1 MTSLRSLFWF
11 ALTLLST
18 ANAFPD
24 GAPADTCVKQR
35 ANQPNHG
42 KARTQPEHTNPF
54 EVVADSETFYPG
66 QQIAVL
72 VYPVDQT
79 ATFRGFFLQARDANS
94 NEWIGEWV
102 QSENTKTI
110 PECSAITHSDNR
122 DKLGA
127 KLIWKAPQNKK
138 GRVYFT
144 GTVLKEYATFWSD
157 IVAKVQVQQ

>member
-1 MTSLRSLFWF
+1 MRVLCSVLCLAM
-11 ALTLLST
+11 ALVGLT
-18 ANAFPD
+18 NAFPD

-42 KARTQPEHTNPF
+42 KARTQPGHTNPY
-54 EVVADSETFYPG
+54 EVVANSETFHPG
-66 QQIAVL
+66 QEISVL
-72 VYPVDQT
+72 IYPVDNK

-94 NEWIGEWV
+94 NEWSGEWI

-127 KLIWKAPQNKK
+127 KLIWKAPQNKR

-144 GTVLKEYATFWSD
+144 GTVLKEYGTFWSD
-157 IVAKVQVQQ
+157 VIAKVQSAP

>member
-1 MTSLRSLFWF
+1 MSVKCSVFWF
-11 ALTLLST
+11 SMALLCLT
-18 ANAFPD
+18 NAFPD

-42 KARTQPEHTNPF
+42 KARTQPGQTIPY
-54 EVVADSETFYPG
+54 EVVADSETFHPG
-66 QQIAVL
+66 QPISVSI
-72 VYPVDQT
+72 YPIDQKS
-79 ATFRGFFLQARDANS
+79 TFRGFFLQARDANS
-94 NEWIGEWV
+94 NEWIGEWI

-127 KLIWKAPQNKK
+127 KLFWKAPQNKR

-144 GTVLKEYATFWSD
+144 GTVLKEYSIFWSD
-157 IVAKVQVQQ
+157 IVAKVQATQ